1 MEISK
6 IRNSLQKL
14 NSGDVLWDHEILKFY
29 SVDSSLYQVIP
40 KVVVIPKTEKD
51 VISVVKFANKNKI
64 SITPR
69 GSGTGLVG
77 SALND
82 GIIIDLKKIDTINI
96 QKNYVKIGAGVIKG
110 SLDKELKIQRKFFP
124 PNPSIGP
131 FCSLGGI
138 IGNNASGSRTLKYGS
153 TIDNIIEITFVDGQG
168 KKITLPN
175 DKKTGKKIIKCA
187 KKIDIDK
194 FPKVSKNSCGYRL
207 DCINSLKDTH
217 KILVGAE
224 GTLGIV
230 LSAKLS
236 LKNIPSKRILFV
248 IEYQSVASAADNCI
262 KIKDSDPSG
271 LEFVDKSTLGNID
284 FKFRKNTDCLLF
296 VEYDSNLKNN
306 EKKFE
311 KLTTGKIVKKIT
323 IEKEI
328 EKWWKY
334 RDLALS
340 YSLKSIKK
348 ENQNPHIIEDA
359 TVPLEKLGKLFLV
372 IDKINQEFQT
382 KTIMYGHAGNG
393 NIHVRIISKRQKMKA
408 LDKIS
413 DAYFDQVIELGGT
426 ITGEHGDG
434 IARSK
439 FIKKQY
445 GYKNYQ
451 IFKELKGI
459 FDPKKILNPGKI
471 TSYSKRF
478 RSLENF

>member
-6 IRNSLQKL
+6 IRNCLQKL

-29 SVDSSLYQVIP
+29 SVDSSLFQVIP

-187 KKIDIDK
+187 KK
-194 FPKVSKNSCGYRL
+194 N
-207 DCINSLKDTH
+207 
-217 KILVGAE
+217 
-224 GTLGIV
+224 
-230 LSAKLS
+230 
-236 LKNIPSKRILFV
+236 
-248 IEYQSVASAADNCI
+248 
-262 KIKDSDPSG
+262 
-271 LEFVDKSTLGNID
+271 
-284 FKFRKNTDCLLF
+284 
-296 VEYDSNLKNN
+296 
-306 EKKFE
+306 
-311 KLTTGKIVKKIT
+311 
-323 IEKEI
+323 
-328 EKWWKY
+328 
-334 RDLALS
+334 
-340 YSLKSIKK
+340 
-348 ENQNPHIIEDA
+348 
-359 TVPLEKLGKLFLV
+359 
-372 IDKINQEFQT
+372 
-382 KTIMYGHAGNG
+382 
-393 NIHVRIISKRQKMKA
+393 
-408 LDKIS
+408 
-413 DAYFDQVIELGGT
+413 
-426 ITGEHGDG
+426 
-434 IARSK
+434 
-439 FIKKQY
+439 
-445 GYKNYQ
+445 
-451 IFKELKGI
+451 
-459 FDPKKILNPGKI
+459 
-471 TSYSKRF
+471 
-478 RSLENF
+478 